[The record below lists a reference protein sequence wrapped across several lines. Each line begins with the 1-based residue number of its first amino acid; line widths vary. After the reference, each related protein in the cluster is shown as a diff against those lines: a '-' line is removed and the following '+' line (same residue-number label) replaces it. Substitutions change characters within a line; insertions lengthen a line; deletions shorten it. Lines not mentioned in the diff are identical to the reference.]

1 MGFNFSVCN
10 KHCGY
15 EEEEEENGKMTKLN
29 L

>member
-15 EEEEEENGKMTKLN
+15 EEEEENGKMTKLN